1 MLRGFLY
8 NEIID
13 QLSFTMYR
21 ITNYVGIQDAY
32 ISFLFIIHLRQ
43 RRKNKEK
50 KNVVGDHDDDDLRV
64 YLVHN
69 LLCTK

>member
-8 NEIID
+8 NAIID
-13 QLSFTMYR
+13 QLSFTMTELPTMQKSKMP
-21 ITNYVGIQDAY
+21 I
-32 ISFLFIIHLRQ
+32 FLFFIIHLRQ